1 MLEQMPALCKAM
13 TLAAVIGFIRVLKD
27 DEPRLIRQL
36 IEVPFCGFIAV
47 AVFYGL
53 KAAGLENYE
62 DLSVFLGG
70 AVGMLGSNFIREI
83 ACWIARQKVKMK
95 G

>member
-1 MLEQMPALCKAM
+1 MLDQIPALCKAM
-13 TLAAVIGFIRVLKD
+13 SMAVVIGFVRVLKD

-36 IEVPFCGFIAV
+36 IEVPFCGFIAM

-53 KAAGLENYE
+53 KATGLENYE

-70 AVGMLGSNFIREI
+70 AVGVLGSDFVRRL
-83 ACWIARQKVKMK
+83 ARVVAEQRSGLK
-95 G
+95 